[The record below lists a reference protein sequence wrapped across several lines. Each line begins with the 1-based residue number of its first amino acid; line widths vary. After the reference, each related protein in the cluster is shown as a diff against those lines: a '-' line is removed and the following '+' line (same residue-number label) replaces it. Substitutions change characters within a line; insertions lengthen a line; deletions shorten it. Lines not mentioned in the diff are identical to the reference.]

1 MLDHN
6 APNFLFFLE
15 YSFHFFC
22 WRVCESFH
30 CVCVYY
36 RKERANV
43 TILMGL
49 IWLRFN
55 LTVLKWRHFGHIC
68 SATLESYC
76 CSNHCSKCTTAIQL
90 FHTRNECHWF
100 HLSDLCVKFYFHS
113 CCTQSLCLL
122 LTAEEMESV
131 CLQLISWSVE
141 VPILKALAMKD
152 FSPKGLAASTGG
164 HKCTSVIPF
173 QSSTCAPV

>member
-90 FHTRNECHWF
+90 FHTRKRVSLIPFVWPVCEVLFSFLLYPEPLFASDSWRNGIGVFAVNLLISRGPYSQSFGRERL
-100 HLSDLCVKFYFHS
+100 LSQRS
-113 CCTQSLCLL
+113 CC
-122 LTAEEMESV
+122 
-131 CLQLISWSVE
+131 INWWSQ
-141 VPILKALAMKD
+141 M
-152 FSPKGLAASTGG
+152 
-164 HKCTSVIPF
+164 H
-173 QSSTCAPV
+173 